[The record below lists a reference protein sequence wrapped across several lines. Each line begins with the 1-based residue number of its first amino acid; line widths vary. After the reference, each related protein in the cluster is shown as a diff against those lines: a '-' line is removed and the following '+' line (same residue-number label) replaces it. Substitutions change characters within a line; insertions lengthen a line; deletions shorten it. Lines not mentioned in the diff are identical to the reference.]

1 MTINAEENLDRRSDD
16 EIEGDCLG
24 TLPKTEAED
33 SDQERTKPLLF
44 RSIDLITLPKMSQT
58 RQCLNVGKT

>member
-1 MTINAEENLDRRSDD
+1 LTINAEENLDRRSDD

-44 RSIDLITLPKMSQT
+44 RSSF
-58 RQCLNVGKT
+58 VKTVKHPIYKVFVNLYFVT